1 MSGVYDVI
9 VVGAGPAGLFATLK
23 LAEAGLRVALVDKGK
38 PLEERKCP
46 LKTGQ
51 ARVCAHCNSCSLMC
65 GWGGAGAFS
74 DGKLTLTPHFGGNLE
89 NYVGKERLLGLL
101 DEADSIW
108 KEYGADSAP
117 LYEPDPEFASKVI
130 KKARTAG
137 LQVIPARI
145 RHIGT
150 DRTMEVLRNIY
161 YKLCDKVHILMNTEV
176 KRITV
181 EDGRV
186 RGVELASGEK
196 LDSNY
201 VLLAP
206 GREGAPWMERTSK
219 ELGLPVDSLPVDVGV
234 RVEIPAELA
243 EELTEQFYEVKAI
256 YNSPTFDD
264 QVRTFC
270 MCPHGEV
277 VTEFQSDGGVVTVNG
292 HSYRDKKTDNTNFA
306 ILVSTE
312 FTEPFHDPN
321 GYGVH
326 IARLANMLGGTV
338 LVQRLGDLKLGRRST
353 RSRIERGLV
362 KPTLAEAEPGDLS
375 FALPYRHLKDILEM
389 LEALESI
396 IPHVNDKYTLLYGI
410 EVKFYSLKLSLNE
423 RLETSVKGLYAA
435 GDGAGVTRGVIQAS
449 ASGLVS
455 ARSIIEDIH
464 KINSKI

>member
-1 MSGVYDVI
+1 VANRYDVI
-9 VVGAGPAGLFATLK
+9 VVGAGPAGLFAALELSK
-23 LAEAGLRVALVDKGK
+23 ANLSVLLVDKGK
-38 PLEERKCP
+38 TLEERKCP
-46 LKTGQ
+46 LKMGLVPT
-51 ARVCAHCNSCSLMC
+51 CAHCNSCSLMC

-89 NYVGKERLLGLL
+89 KYVGKEKLLALL
-101 DEADSIW
+101 DEVDSIW
-108 KEYGADSAP
+108 MEHGANSAP
-117 LYEPDPEFASKVI
+117 LFEPDPEFASSVI
-130 KKARTAG
+130 KRGRVAG
-137 LQVIPARI
+137 LQVIPAKI

-150 DRTMEVLRNIY
+150 DRTKEVLRNIY
-161 YKLCDKVHILMNTEV
+161 HKLRDKVDILMNTEV
-176 KRITV
+176 KSILS
-181 EDGRV
+181 EDGKV
-186 RGVELASGEK
+186 KGVELASGER
-196 LDSNY
+196 LDAEY

-219 ELGLPVDSLPVDVGV
+219 ELGLSVDSLPVDVGV

-270 MCPHGEV
+270 MCPYGEV

-306 ILVSTE
+306 ILVSTD
-312 FTEPFHDPN
+312 FTQPFHDPN

-326 IARLANMLGGTV
+326 IARLANMLGGSV

-362 KPTLAEAEPGDLS
+362 KPTLVEAEPGDLS

-410 EVKFYSLKLSLNE
+410 EVKFYSLKLALDSKLK
-423 RLETSVKGLYAA
+423 TSVKGLYAA

-455 ARSIIEDIH
+455 ARSIIEE
-464 KINSKI
+464 INKTVSNS